1 MCYDIVKVRSCGRLC
16 SVLIFQVRCLP
27 SACSVIF
34 FGADPIGTCPAQ
46 KNCIQMNFIQLAGS
60 LSKVM
65 DHTAAH
71 FLLHMMLS
79 FDAPACNPGLCLVRS
94 SFIPVH

>member
-1 MCYDIVKVRSCGRLC
+1 MCYEIVKVRSCGRLC
-16 SVLIFQVRCLP
+16 PVLIFPGAVL
-27 SACSVIF
+27 

-71 FLLHMMLS
+71 LLLHRVILVWT
-79 FDAPACNPGLCLVRS
+79 AETGLQK
-94 SFIPVH
+94 P